1 LPVLPHDGEGFLP
14 LPSTVEMAAGSLF
27 DKNVLC
33 AWVILERRSMRA
45 PELAKMNA
53 FVAVAERRS
62 FAKAAVQ
69 LDISR
74 SRLSETIRGLEDRL
88 GVRLLNRTTRSVAPT
103 PAGERLLA
111 RLRPLLDDFDAALDS
126 INAFRDKP
134 AGLLRLTVPPP
145 VASFML
151 APLLS
156 RFLAQYPAI
165 DLEISADAALTDIV
179 AGRFD
184 AGMRVG
190 ERVERDM
197 IAVRMGELIG
207 GVVVAAPDY
216 LARHPCPTTPRDLET
231 HNCIRFRF
239 PSGMIAPWHFE
250 KKGKQVEVAVE
261 GRLTVNDPALATRA
275 ALDGVGVLYTGLG
288 YAAPEIKAGRLVP
301 LLEDWRPRSAAIY
314 LYYPSR
320 RQVPAA
326 LQAFIK
332 FLRENL
338 RRDGVASQ
346 TG

>member
-1 LPVLPHDGEGFLP
+1 
-14 LPSTVEMAAGSLF
+14 
-27 DKNVLC
+27 
-33 AWVILERRSMRA
+33 MRK
-45 PELAKMNA
+45 PELGEMNA
-53 FVAVAERRS
+53 FVTVAERRS

-69 LDISR
+69 LGISR

-103 PAGERLLA
+103 AAGERLLA
-111 RLRPLLDDFDAALDS
+111 RLRPLLNDFDTVLDS

-145 VASFML
+145 AANLLL

-165 DLEISADAALTDIV
+165 DLEISVDAALTDIV

-184 AGMRVG
+184 AGIRPG

-197 IAVRMGELIG
+197 IAVRIGEEIR

-216 LARHPCPTTPRDLET
+216 LARHPRPTTPRDLQT

-239 PSGMIAPWHFE
+239 PSGVIVPWQFE
-250 KKGKQVEVAVE
+250 KKGKKVEVAVE
-261 GRLTVNDPALATRA
+261 GRLTVNDPELAIRA
-275 ALDGVGVLYTGLG
+275 ALDGVGVLYTALG

-301 LLEDWRPRSAAIY
+301 LLEDWRIGSAAFF

-320 RQVPAA
+320 RQVPLP
-326 LQAFIK
+326 LQVFIE
-332 FLRENL
+332 FLRKNL
-338 RRDGVASQ
+338 RAHPGKK
-346 TG
+346 T

>member
-1 LPVLPHDGEGFLP
+1 
-14 LPSTVEMAAGSLF
+14 
-27 DKNVLC
+27 
-33 AWVILERRSMRA
+33 MRA
-45 PELAKMNA
+45 PELAEMNA

-69 LDISR
+69 LAISR

-103 PAGERLLA
+103 AAGERLLA
-111 RLRPLLDDFDAALDS
+111 RLRPLLADFDAALDS
-126 INAFRDKP
+126 VNAFRDKP

-165 DLEISADAALTDIV
+165 DLEISVDAALTDIV

-184 AGMRVG
+184 AGMRAG

-197 IAVRMGELIG
+197 IAVRIGEEIG

-216 LARHPCPTTPRDLET
+216 LARHPRPTTPRELET

-239 PSGMIAPWHFE
+239 PSGMIVPWQFE
-250 KKGKQVEVAVE
+250 KNGKQVEVAVE
-261 GRLTVNDPALATRA
+261 GRLTVNDPELAIRA
-275 ALDGVGVLYTGLG
+275 ALDGVGLLYTGLG

-301 LLEDWRPRSAAIY
+301 VLEDWRTHSAAIF

-320 RQVPAA
+320 RQVPVP
-326 LQAFIK
+326 LQVFMA
-332 FLRENL
+332 FLRANL
-338 RRDGVASQ
+338 KGDAAPSRAARRA
-346 TG
+346 